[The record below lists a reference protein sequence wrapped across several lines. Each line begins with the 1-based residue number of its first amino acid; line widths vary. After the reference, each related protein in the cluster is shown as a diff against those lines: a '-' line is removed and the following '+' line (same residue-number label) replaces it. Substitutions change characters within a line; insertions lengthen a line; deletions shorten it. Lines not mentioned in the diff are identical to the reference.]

1 MIILKI
7 KKHDYFSKYFLKNKV
22 KDLLKKLLIN
32 RSIKYN
38 NSKLNTY
45 LNDNYKIDLKKI
57 INIFIKNIHLI
68 ETKKEYI
75 LELNEFKIN
84 DIKLITFINLI
95 DFGNMN
101 IRGINLF
108 NSSLSDLRNNIKVY
122 QKLFLLNPKG
132 DIWQ

>member
-1 MIILKI
+1 MLILKT
-7 KKHDYFSKYFLKNKV
+7 KKDYFSKYFLKNKV
-22 KDLLKKLLIN
+22 KDLLKKLLIS
-32 RSIKYN
+32 RSIKYKD
-38 NSKLNTY
+38 SKLNTY

-57 INIFIKNIHLI
+57 INIFVKNIHLI

-75 LELNEFKIN
+75 LELNEYKIN
-84 DIKLITFINLI
+84 DINLITFINLI

-101 IRGINLF
+101 IKGINLF
-108 NSSLSDLRNNIKVY
+108 NSSLSDLKNNIDIY